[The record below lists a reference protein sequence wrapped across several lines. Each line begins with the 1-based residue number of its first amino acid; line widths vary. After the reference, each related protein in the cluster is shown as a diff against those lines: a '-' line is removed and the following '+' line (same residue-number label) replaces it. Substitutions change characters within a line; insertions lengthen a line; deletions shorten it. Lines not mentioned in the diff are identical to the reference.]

1 MKSLFK
7 KFRLFVA
14 ALLVGAA
21 VFGLAGCTPPNS
33 GHDAE
38 PTVVYTEAVYK
49 AEAGDW
55 YKVFYED
62 GKPVKIYTC
71 SVSYDASWNA
81 TRTISVE
88 TAKEKTYD
96 ELVVLDANG
105 HYGTFEAV
113 DGGFPTPTGG
123 KMLLLKASSHT
134 NYSAG
139 CCYGNSTIGTEKH
152 ADCYIPCV
160 FELSADGNTLKFM
173 EYYNT
178 SLKNDGASGTA
189 CFASKD
195 TAIENLPYAK
205 SGYQDTVYTKQ

>member
-33 GHDAE
+33 GNDDE
-38 PTVVYTEAVYK
+38 PKVVYTEAVYK

-96 ELVVLDANG
+96 ELVVLDANV
-105 HYGTFEAV
+105 FAQSA
-113 DGGFPTPTGG
+113 
-123 KMLLLKASSHT
+123 KLLMQTDIMEHLKQLMVVSQLLQA
-134 NYSAG
+134 
-139 CCYGNSTIGTEKH
+139 EK
-152 ADCYIPCV
+152 
-160 FELSADGNTLKFM
+160 
-173 EYYNT
+173 
-178 SLKNDGASGTA
+178 
-189 CFASKD
+189 CF
-195 TAIENLPYAK
+195 Y
-205 SGYQDTVYTKQ
+205 